1 MSERVASYRRIL
13 KTSSIIGGAST
24 INIFF
29 GILRTK
35 VLAVLVGSA
44 GLGLVSLYMS
54 LMNTATVIASMGI
67 GTVGARQVAEANA
80 LEDSQALGTTRRAMF
95 LASIVLAIVGGA
107 MVWALRG
114 VLAEQVLDNKRYT
127 EVVGWLAL
135 GVSFSVAAASQSAV
149 IQGMRKIGDLA
160 RISIFSSVI
169 NTVIGVLL
177 LWQWG
182 ISGLWAYVLIGPLSS
197 MFFGYIYVSRLPKI
211 EPHSIAH
218 QEIAEQWKQMIRLG
232 LPFVGAGLA
241 QTLVA
246 LWIRMTVNDTLGVS
260 AVGHFQAAWA
270 ISMQYI
276 GFVLAAMGADYYP
289 RLAGIINN
297 HEEAN
302 RVVNEQTEIALLLGA
317 PIFIAMMG
325 LAPWVIEALYSTA
338 FIPAVEVLR
347 WQILG
352 DVLKV
357 ASWPLGFII
366 LAAGAGKTFFWT
378 DTLSFVLMGSVVAV
392 FVTSIGLKITGIAF
406 LVSYVLYLPLVY
418 FLAWKRIRFIWSRSV
433 ILLLIITFIL
443 TVLMAILPDFT
454 AWSKYISIIISSVV
468 LVFSFGRISQKIE
481 MSGWLW
487 RMGVIAR
494 KITLQKELRNG

>member
-24 INIFF
+24 INIFL

-54 LMNTATVIASMGI
+54 LMNTATVIASMGM

-95 LASIVLAIVGGA
+95 LASIVLAIIGGA

-160 RISIFSSVI
+160 RISIFSSAI
-169 NTVIGVLL
+169 NTVIGVIL

-218 QEIAEQWKQMIRLG
+218 REIAEQWKQMIRLG

-317 PIFIAMMG
+317 PVFIVMMG
-325 LAPWVIEALYSTA
+325 LAPWVIDALYSAA
-338 FIPAVEVLR
+338 FLPAVEVLR

-352 DVLKV
+352 DILKV

-378 DTLSFVLMGSVVAV
+378 ETLSLVLMGSVVAV
-392 FVTSIGLKITGIAF
+392 FVTSLGLKITGIAF
-406 LVSYVLYLPLVY
+406 LISYVLYLPLVY